1 MRSKLTCFLLLL
13 LPLMGMAQARQQ
25 VTNLAG
31 FDVSVPN
38 FIVTSSIGEPAIL
51 TLANSNFILTQ
62 GFLQP
67 EILPCKDLAFSY
79 YPNPAKGE
87 ITIEAYGCEVQV
99 QGMELYDSWGRSIT
113 LIKPGKDNK
122 VQLGDISPGV
132 YFIKIVLTNAES
144 KTIKIVKVGT
154 NL

>member
-1 MRSKLTCFLLLL
+1 MRSKFTLLSLLL
-13 LPLMGMAQARQQ
+13 LPFLGQAQARQQ

-31 FDVSVPN
+31 FDISVSD

-51 TLANSNFILTQ
+51 TLSNTNLILTQ

-67 EILPCKDLAFSY
+67 EILPCKDLTFSY

-87 ITIEAYGCEVQV
+87 ITIEASGCEVQI
-99 QGMELYDSWGRSIT
+99 QGMTLYDSWGRSIT
-113 LIKPGKDNK
+113 LIKPSKDNK

-132 YFIKIVLTNAES
+132 YFIKVLLTNGDS

-154 NL
+154 

>member
-13 LPLMGMAQARQQ
+13 LPFLGLAQVRQQ

-31 FDVSVPN
+31 FDISVTD

-51 TLANSNFILTQ
+51 TLSNSNFILTQ

-67 EILPCKDLAFSY
+67 EILPCKDLSFSY
-79 YPNPAKGE
+79 YPNPAKSE
-87 ITIEAYGCEVQV
+87 ITIEAFGCEVQV
-99 QGMELYDSWGRSIT
+99 QGMELYDSWGRTIT
-113 LIKPGKDNK
+113 FITPNKNNK

-132 YFIKIVLTNAES
+132 YFIKIGLSNGDS

-154 NL
+154 

>member
-1 MRSKLTCFLLLL
+1 MGSKLALFSLLILPFL
-13 LPLMGMAQARQQ
+13 GQAQARQQ
-25 VTNLAG
+25 VTNMAG
-31 FDVSVPN
+31 FDISVTD

-51 TLANSNFILTQ
+51 TFTNSNLILTQ

-67 EILPCKDLAFSY
+67 EILPCKDITFSY

-87 ITIEAYGCEVQV
+87 ITIQAFGCEVQV
-99 QGMELYDSWGRSIT
+99 QGMELYDSWGRKIT
-113 LIKPGKDNK
+113 FIRPSKDNK

-132 YFIKIVLTNAES
+132 YFIKVLLTNSDS

-154 NL
+154 

>member
-13 LPLMGMAQARQQ
+13 VPVFCLSQGNPQ

-31 FDVSVPN
+31 FDISVSN

-51 TLANSNFILTQ
+51 TFGNSNFIITQ

-67 EILPCKDLAFSY
+67 EILPCKDLTLSY
-79 YPNPAKGE
+79 YPNPAKAE
-87 ITIEAYGCEVQV
+87 ITIEANGCEVQT
-99 QGMELYDSWGRSIT
+99 QYMELFDSWGRHIT
-113 LIKPGKDNK
+113 GFKPSKDNK

-132 YFIKIVLTNAES
+132 YFIKILLSNSES

-154 NL
+154 L

>member
-13 LPLMGMAQARQQ
+13 LPFWGLAQARQQ

-31 FDVSVPN
+31 FDISVTD

-51 TLANSNFILTQ
+51 TLSNSNFILTQ

-67 EILPCKDLAFSY
+67 EILPCRDLSFSY
-79 YPNPAKGE
+79 YPNPAKSE
-87 ITIEAYGCEVQV
+87 ITIEAFGCEVQV
-99 QGMELYDSWGRSIT
+99 QGMELYDSWGRTIT
-113 LIKPGKDNK
+113 LITPNKDNK

-132 YFIKIVLTNAES
+132 YFIKIGLSNGDS
-144 KTIKIVKVGT
+144 KTIKIIKVGT
-154 NL
+154 